1 MEIVKTACELCAWS
15 CGMNVHIKNGKIE
28 RVSGMKEHPLNRGRL
43 CPKGSISP
51 DYVYSRDRITHP
63 MVREGDRW
71 KKIDWDDATD
81 LFVENLR
88 EIREIDPRSFATI
101 IGMPILLGGSSTVG
115 FIRRFMDVFGSPNCF
130 SPESMCYRHEIIG
143 YILTL
148 GKFPVAD
155 PENSN
160 CIVVWAHNPHAS
172 KPPLAWMIERARK
185 RGATLI
191 VIDPRKTR
199 VAEMA
204 DIHAPVKPG
213 SDTYLAVGMMKVIV
227 EEELYDREFVTKFCH
242 GFDRLEEFVS
252 QYSLAEIAEKTW
264 IHEDTIAEIAREFA
278 KTKPAC
284 IVQGVNALDQVPTG
298 IQNARSIAI
307 LHALTGNV
315 DVKGGFVRAS
325 RVHTRNLRLHE
336 LLPDIP
342 LGIEK
347 HPFFYQIWQTH
358 LGEGQGMYLY
368 DAILKGDPYQIKTL
382 FIAGS
387 NPLLTWPESGRTAEM
402 LKKVDFLVVMDM
414 FMTETA
420 KHADLFLPATT
431 FLERLEL
438 VDYYSVIFGIPYM
451 MLRKKAIEPIGQA
464 KSDVDFWLEVARKM
478 GYHEQFPWK
487 SVEDVVNWVLEPT
500 GYSVEDLTE
509 KNPSG
514 VWTGEVRYGEYMQ
527 RGFRTPSGRI
537 ELYSDTLAEMGYDP
551 LPVPKDPVQEIYGE
565 EESREYPV
573 ILTTGARNV
582 YFTHSQLRNVEKM
595 RKILPEPYAEINPE
609 TARKYGIEDGEYISV
624 STKYGSIRIRAKVT
638 DGIVPDVINIPHGW
652 KEANVNALTP
662 SRPADPIS
670 GCPLLKSVPARISK
684 TS

>member
-1 MEIVKTACELCAWS
+1 
-15 CGMNVHIKNGKIE
+15 MNVHVENGRIVK
-28 RVSGMKEHPLNRGRL
+28 VTGMKEHPLNRGRL

-51 DYVYSRDRITHP
+51 DYVYSNDRIIYP
-63 MVREGDRW
+63 MIKENGRW
-71 KKIDWDDATD
+71 KKIEWDDA
-81 LFVENLR
+81 LSIFVENLKEVR
-88 EIREIDPRSFATI
+88 EVDPKAFATI

-115 FIRRFMDVFGSPNCF
+115 FIRRFMDVYGSPNCF

-185 RGATLI
+185 RGAKLI
-191 VIDPRKTR
+191 AIDPRKTK

-204 DIHAPVKPG
+204 DIHAKIKPG
-213 SDTYLAVGMMKVIV
+213 SDTYLAVGLMKVII
-227 EEELYDREFVTKFCH
+227 EEKLHDKEFVSNHCH
-242 GFDRLEEFVS
+242 GFERLKDFVS
-252 QYSLAEIAEKTW
+252 GYSLSEISEKTW
-264 IHEDTIAEIAREFA
+264 IDEDTIAEIARIFA

-336 LLPDIP
+336 LLPDAP

-347 HPFFYQIWQTH
+347 HPFFYQVWETH

-368 DAILKGDPYQIKTL
+368 DAILNGEPYEIKTL

-387 NPLLTWPESGRTAEM
+387 NPVLTWPESGKTVEM
-402 LKKVDFLVVMDM
+402 LKNVDFLAVMDI

-431 FLERLEL
+431 FLERIEL

-451 MLRKKAIEPIGQA
+451 MLRKKTIEPVGES
-464 KSDVDFWLEVARKM
+464 KSDVEFWLEVARRM
-478 GYHEQFPWK
+478 GYTEHFPWRN
-487 SVEDVVNWVLEPT
+487 VEEVIDWVLEPT
-500 GYSVEDLTE
+500 GYGVHDLTE
-509 KNPSG
+509 KYSSG
-514 VWTGEVRYGEYMQ
+514 VWTGEVRYGEYMH
-527 RGFRTPSGRI
+527 RGFRTPSGKV
-537 ELYSDTLAEMGYDP
+537 ELYSDSLAEMGYDP
-551 LPVPKDPVQEIYGE
+551 LPVPKDPVLEIYGQKT
-565 EESREYPV
+565 SREYPL
-573 ILTTGARNV
+573 ILTTGSRNV

-595 RKILPEPYAEINPE
+595 KKLLSEPYVEINPK
-609 TARKYGIEDGEYISV
+609 TAERYGVIDGDYVTV
-624 STKYGSIRIRAKVT
+624 STEYGSIKIRAKVT
-638 DGIVPDVINIPHGW
+638 DGIIQDVINIPHGW
-652 KEANVNALTP
+652 VEANVNALTP
-662 SRPADPIS
+662 RKPADPIS
-670 GCPLLKSVPARISK
+670 GCPLLKAVPARISK
-684 TS
+684 S

>member
-1 MEIVKTACELCAWS
+1 MEVIKTACELCAWS
-15 CGMNVHIKNGKIE
+15 CGMNVHVENGKI
-28 RVSGMKEHPLNRGRL
+28 VKVTGMKEHPLNRGRL

-51 DYVYSRDRITHP
+51 DYVYSTDRITHP
-63 MVREGDRW
+63 MVKENGKW
-71 KKIDWDDATD
+71 KRVEWDDALD
-81 LFVENLR
+81 IFVENLK

-115 FIRRFMDVFGSPNCF
+115 FIRRFMDVYGSPNCF

-185 RGATLI
+185 RGAKLI
-191 VIDPRKTR
+191 AIDPRKTK

-204 DIHAPVKPG
+204 DIHARIKPG
-213 SDTYLAVGMMKVIV
+213 SDTYLAVGLMKVII
-227 EEELYDREFVTKFCH
+227 EEKLYDSKFVSGYCH
-242 GFDRLEEFVS
+242 GFEKLRDFVS
-252 QYSLAEIAEKTW
+252 NYTLNEISEKTW
-264 IHEDTIAEIAREFA
+264 VDEHTITEIARTFA

-325 RVHTRNLRLHE
+325 RVHSKNLRLQN
-336 LLPDIP
+336 LLPDVP
-342 LGIEK
+342 LGIER
-347 HPFFYQIWQTH
+347 HPFFYQVWETH

-368 DAILKGDPYQIKTL
+368 DAILNGDPYEIRTL

-387 NPLLTWPESGRTAEM
+387 NPVLTWPESEKTVEM
-402 LKKVDFLVVMDM
+402 LKNVDFLAVMDI

-451 MLRKKAIEPIGQA
+451 MLRKKTIEPVGES
-464 KSDVDFWLEVARKM
+464 KSDVEFWLEVARKM
-478 GYHEQFPWK
+478 RYSEHFPWNN
-487 SVEDVVNWVLEPT
+487 VEEVIDWVLEPT
-500 GYSVEDLTE
+500 GYSVHDLTE
-509 KNPSG
+509 KYPSG

-527 RGFRTPSGRI
+527 RGFRTPSGKV
-537 ELYSDTLAEMGYDP
+537 ELYSDSLAEMGYDP
-551 LPVPKDPVQEIYGE
+551 LPAPKDPVLELYGQEI
-565 EESREYPV
+565 SKDYPL
-573 ILTTGARNV
+573 ILTTGSRNV

-595 RKILPEPYAEINPE
+595 KKMLSEPYVEIHPKTAE
-609 TARKYGIEDGEYISV
+609 RYGVNDGDYVIV
-624 STKYGSIRIRAKVT
+624 STEYGSIKIKAKVT
-638 DGIVPDVINIPHGW
+638 DGIVQDVINIPHGW
-652 KEANVNALTP
+652 AEANVNALTP
-662 SRPADPIS
+662 RKPADPIS
-670 GCPLLKSVPARISK
+670 GCPLLKAVPARISRA
-684 TS
+684 

>member
-1 MEIVKTACELCAWS
+1 MD
-15 CGMNVHIKNGKIE
+15 VHIENGKIV
-28 RVSGMKEHPLNRGRL
+28 RVSGMKDHPLNKGRL
-43 CPKGSISP
+43 CPKGSVSP
-51 DYVYSRDRITHP
+51 DYVYSKDRITYP
-63 MVREGDRW
+63 MIREGDRW
-71 KKIDWDDATD
+71 KRIDWDTAFDIV
-81 LFVENLR
+81 VENLK
-88 EIREIDPRSFATI
+88 EIRDLDPRAFAMI

-185 RGATLI
+185 RGAKLI
-191 VIDPRKTR
+191 VIDPRKTK

-204 DIHAPVKPG
+204 DIHAKIKPG
-213 SDTYLAVGMMKVIV
+213 TDTYLAVGLMKVII
-227 EEELYDREFVTKFCH
+227 EEELYDRDFIKNYCH
-242 GFDRLEEFVS
+242 GFGKLKEFVS
-252 QYSLAEIAEKTW
+252 GYSLDEIAEKTLVDS
-264 IHEDTIAEIAREFA
+264 DTITEIARTFA

-368 DAILKGDPYQIKTL
+368 DAILNGEPYHIKTL

-387 NPLLTWPESGRTAEM
+387 NPALTWPEANKTAEM
-402 LKKVDFLVVMDM
+402 LKNVDSLIVMDI

-420 KHADLFLPATT
+420 KYADVFLPATT

-451 MLRKKAIEPIGQA
+451 MLRKRAIDPIGEA
-464 KSDVDFWLEVARKM
+464 KSDVEFWLEVAKRM
-478 GYHEQFPWK
+478 GYREHFPWN
-487 SVEDVVNWVLEPT
+487 SVEEVIDWVLEPT
-500 GYSVEDLTE
+500 GYDVKTLTE
-509 KNPSG
+509 DYPSG
-514 VWTGEVRYGEYMQ
+514 VWTGEVRYGEYKE
-527 RGFRTPSGRI
+527 RGFRTPSKKV
-537 ELYSDTLAEMGYDP
+537 ELYSDSLGEMGYDA
-551 LPVPKDPVQEIYGE
+551 LPVPKDPVTEIYGDE
-565 EESREYPV
+565 IKSRFPL
-573 ILTTGARNV
+573 ILTTGSRNV
-582 YFTHSQLRNVEKM
+582 YYTHSQLRNVDKM
-595 RKILPEPYAEINPE
+595 KRLVSEPYAEIHPE
-609 TARKYGIEDGEYISV
+609 TAERFGIRDGDFIRV
-624 STKYGSIRIRAKVT
+624 STEYGSIRIRAKVT
-638 DGIVPDVINIPHGW
+638 DGILKDVVNIPHGW
-652 KEANVNALTP
+652 KEANVNVLTP
-662 SRPADPIS
+662 RRPADPIS
-670 GCPLLKSVPARISK
+670 GCPLLKAVPARIERVQ
-684 TS
+684 

>member
-1 MEIVKTACELCAWS
+1 MEVIKTACELCAWS
-15 CGMNVHIKNGKIE
+15 CGMNVHVENGRIVK
-28 RVSGMKEHPLNRGRL
+28 VTGMKEHPLNRGRL

-51 DYVYSRDRITHP
+51 DYVYSNDRIIYP
-63 MVREGDRW
+63 MIKENGRW
-71 KKIDWDDATD
+71 KKIEWDDA
-81 LFVENLR
+81 LSIFVENLKEVR
-88 EIREIDPRSFATI
+88 EVDPKAFATI

-115 FIRRFMDVFGSPNCF
+115 FIRRFMDVYGSPNCF

-185 RGATLI
+185 RGAKLI
-191 VIDPRKTR
+191 AIDPRKTK

-204 DIHAPVKPG
+204 DIHAKIKPG
-213 SDTYLAVGMMKVIV
+213 SDTYLAVGLMKVII
-227 EEELYDREFVTKFCH
+227 EEKLHDKEFVSNHCH
-242 GFDRLEEFVS
+242 GFERLKDFVS
-252 QYSLAEIAEKTW
+252 GYSLSEISEKTW
-264 IHEDTIAEIAREFA
+264 IDEDTIAEIARIFA

-336 LLPDIP
+336 LLPDAP

-347 HPFFYQIWQTH
+347 HPFFYQVWETH

-368 DAILKGDPYQIKTL
+368 DAILNGEPYEIKTL

-387 NPLLTWPESGRTAEM
+387 NPVLTWPESGKTVEM
-402 LKKVDFLVVMDM
+402 LKNVDFLAVMDI

-431 FLERLEL
+431 FLERIEL

-451 MLRKKAIEPIGQA
+451 MLRKKTIEPVGES
-464 KSDVDFWLEVARKM
+464 KSDVEFWLEVARRM
-478 GYHEQFPWK
+478 GYTEHFPWRN
-487 SVEDVVNWVLEPT
+487 VEEVIDWVLEPT
-500 GYSVEDLTE
+500 GYGVHDLTE
-509 KNPSG
+509 KYSSG
-514 VWTGEVRYGEYMQ
+514 VWTGEVRYGEYMH
-527 RGFRTPSGRI
+527 RGFRTPSGKV
-537 ELYSDTLAEMGYDP
+537 ELYSDSLAEMGYDP
-551 LPVPKDPVQEIYGE
+551 LPVPKDPVLEIYGQKT
-565 EESREYPV
+565 SREYPL
-573 ILTTGARNV
+573 ILTTGSRNV

-595 RKILPEPYAEINPE
+595 KKLLSEPYVEINPK
-609 TARKYGIEDGEYISV
+609 TAERYGVIDGDYVTV
-624 STKYGSIRIRAKVT
+624 STEYGSIKIRAKVT
-638 DGIVPDVINIPHGW
+638 DGIIQDVINIPHGW
-652 KEANVNALTP
+652 VEANVNALTP
-662 SRPADPIS
+662 RKPADPIS
-670 GCPLLKSVPARISK
+670 GCPLLKAVPARISK
-684 TS
+684 S